1 MKENNNFL
9 IKVPEE
15 QQDSTQNESEKS
27 IHIKNFKKSIEAQ
40 YKEILTYQDIQI
52 TEDNKRDLEKIIL
65 ATEDLIGNCMLDDY
79 YSGNRDAN
87 FVNLTFI
94 CHKISLR
101 METYKLEEKIKKLNE
116 KNDIIN
122 EKQQEIEDRNN
133 NLVYNMLGFLTSFSI
148 VSAVVGVI
156 DKIDGVLKLMLFI
169 AFTILILLTTLIAL
183 HNFYKN
189 DNKRE
194 NKLQDN
200 YFLWKVVALIIGFL
214 LLMIA
219 LNNKEKIDSWI
230 HNEKNCTEIVK
241 NSIEEEN

>member
-1 MKENNNFL
+1 MKENNKFV

-15 QQDSTQNESEKS
+15 QQENTKNNSEKT
-27 IHIKNFKKSIEAQ
+27 IHIKKIKESIEAQ
-40 YKEILTYQDIQI
+40 YIEIIEYQDIQI
-52 TEDNKRDLEKIIL
+52 TEENKRDMERIIL

-101 METYKLEEKIKKLNE
+101 METYKLEEKIKELNE
-116 KNDIIN
+116 KNNDIN
-122 EKQQEIEDRNN
+122 KKQQEIEDRNN

-156 DKIDGVLKLMLFI
+156 DKIDGILTLMLFI

-194 NKLQDN
+194 SKLQDN
-200 YFLWKVVALIIGFL
+200 YFLWKVVAFIMGFL
-214 LLMIA
+214 ILMIA
-219 LNNKEKIDSWI
+219 LNNKDKIDNWI
-230 HNEKNCTEIVK
+230 HNENNSTEIIE
-241 NSIEEEN
+241 NNIEEEN